1 MKISDLLRALADQV
15 DGAQPD
21 PVVGKAIHHITKIE
35 ADPANSTDEEEPT
48 QFLPP
53 LQAKLELLKRSEDLP
68 NVYDDHDDNNTIRN
82 IRKNAGI
89 KSSSISL
96 SDDDGPF
103 EE

>member
-21 PVVGKAIHHITKIE
+21 PVVGKAIQHITKIE
-35 ADPANSTDEEEPT
+35 ADPENSTDDEEVT

-53 LQAKLELLKRSEDLP
+53 LQAKLELLKKSEDLP
-68 NVYDDHDDNNTIRN
+68 NIYDGQDDSNIIRS

-96 SDDDGPF
+96 ADDDGPF